1 MTEKK
6 LQCSLWLPGFRRLL
20 AVKMHFPLS
29 PNKGDGLPVLYTASL
44 PDGLLSELS
53 PSCAPLGEARQL
65 GWILG
70 KCGLHVVNLSWY
82 NSPSSH
88 VRSAPKFTISR
99 RERSGILSAFQLPFS
114 SSTPHS
120 SVNSNFIQ
128 ACWDSDHSVHI
139 FPRAKGRLRLSVPM
153 ETLLLTKNTQY
164 LYPLRNPVLLRLWQQ
179 QT

>member
-53 PSCAPLGEARQL
+53 PSCAPLGETRHL

-128 ACWDSDHSVHI
+128 GVGHLAGTLTTPYTSSQGL
-139 FPRAKGRLRLSVPM
+139 KGSQAVSANGNFIAHKEHTVFVPP
-153 ETLLLTKNTQY
+153 T
-164 LYPLRNPVLLRLWQQ
+164 
-179 QT
+179 